1 MLVVVSFFSNSVLE
15 IGSLMR
21 KSAIQRAVGFEEV
34 NQHVKN
40 ALVDWI
46 GSAVRKQFQELV
58 DTGGDA
64 VNHQVVL
71 FPRFF

>member
-1 MLVVVSFFSNSVLE
+1 MLVVVSFFCNAALE

-21 KSAIQRAVGFEEV
+21 KSAIQQTVGFEEV

-46 GSAVRKQFQELV
+46 GSAVRRQFQELV
-58 DTGGDA
+58 DDA
-64 VNHQVVL
+64 VFTV
-71 FPRFF
+71 

>member
-1 MLVVVSFFSNSVLE
+1 MLVVVSFFCNPALE

-21 KSAIQRAVGFEEV
+21 KSAIQQTVGFEEV

-46 GSAVRKQFQELV
+46 GSAVRRQFQELV
-58 DTGGDA
+58 DDA
-64 VNHQVVL
+64 VFTV
-71 FPRFF
+71 

>member
-1 MLVVVSFFSNSVLE
+1 MLVVVSFFCNAALE

-21 KSAIQRAVGFEEV
+21 KSAIQQTVGGFEEV

-46 GSAVRKQFQELV
+46 GSAVRRQFQELV
-58 DTGGDA
+58 DDA
-64 VNHQVVL
+64 VFMV
-71 FPRFF
+71 